1 MRRFLSALLV
11 SGCLLGTLPAATLA
25 QSGLTIFSG
34 VKSENQL
41 SYRLDFGGQRN
52 DWDRYRLR
60 IPQKK
65 MKVAAAKFVIT
76 YPNYFEGAFDTDEV
90 EIKVGKGKK
99 GEKVKV
105 SEVKWDKEG
114 NVLEIYPEKPIPA
127 GNKVELILSN
137 VYNGSFGGVFYFNC
151 SIQSPGD
158 VPLARYIGTWI
169 IDIT

>member
-11 SGCLLGTLPAATLA
+11 SGCLLGALPAVTLA

-34 VKSENQL
+34 VKSENEL
-41 SYRLDFGGQRN
+41 RYLLDFGGQTN

-60 IPQKK
+60 IPSRK
-65 MKVAAAKFVIT
+65 MSVAAAKFVIS
-76 YPNYFEGAFDTDEV
+76 YPKYYEGVFDTDEV
-90 EIKVGKGKK
+90 EIKVKNK
-99 GEKVKV
+99 KVKV
-105 SEVKWDKEG
+105 SEVKWDKEA
-114 NVLEIYPEKPIPA
+114 NVLEIYPETPVPA

-137 VYNGSFGGVFYFNC
+137 VRNPSFGGMFYFNC

-169 IDIT
+169 IDIS